1 MTSATS
7 APSKSRK
14 PRAKSRSSRP
24 SKEGTEYRFQSV
36 RAVQAGRSYF
46 VTACPLRLVP
56 QVLTFAPADLPPG
69 LRAQRLLNKGRIPQI
84 AKYLTANPTSYVLS
98 AITASIDA
106 DYREVRFEE
115 QGPLLDGARVG
126 QLVVPA
132 GARILVN
139 DGQHRREAIA
149 AALRLR
155 PELADESIPLVL
167 FLDAGL
173 VRNQQTFADLNRH
186 AIRPATSLNV
196 LYDHRDP
203 VAKLARQVASEVCPF
218 DKLTEFER
226 SSLSNRSSKMF
237 TLSAIHQATVAL
249 LRQRPSEEGKEEEL
263 VLEFWAI
270 VGELVRSWGFI
281 GEQSTASDLR
291 RDYVHVHAVALH
303 ALGTVGGELMAK
315 HPRGWQSRLRRLKE
329 LDWRRDNPL
338 WSGRA
343 IRNGKISKAGPSL
356 VLTANV
362 LRDKVGLELGA
373 TEVALEETLSEE
385 DRVAA

>member
-7 APSKSRK
+7 VPNKLKK
-14 PRAKSRSSRP
+14 PQSRSSRP
-24 SKEGTEYRFQSV
+24 PKKNAEYRFQSV

-46 VTACPLRLVP
+46 VTACPLRLVSE
-56 QVLTFAPADLPPG
+56 VLTFAPADLPPS

-84 AKYLTANPTSYVLS
+84 TKYLTANPTSYVLS

-106 DYREVRFEE
+106 DLREVRFEE

-126 QLVVPA
+126 QLVIPG

-203 VAKLARQVASEVCPF
+203 VADLARRVASEVCPF
-218 DKLTEFER
+218 DRFTELER

-249 LRQRPSEEGKEEEL
+249 LRRRPSDREGHDERL
-263 VLEFWAI
+263 VLEFWEI
-270 VGELVRSWGFI
+270 VGELVRGWGFVS
-281 GEQSTASDLR
+281 ERNTASDLR
-291 RDYVHVHAVALH
+291 RDYIHVHAVALH
-303 ALGTVGGELMAK
+303 ALGTIGGELMAK
-315 HPRGWQSRLRRLKE
+315 YPRSWQSRLRRLE
-329 LDWRRDNPL
+329 GLDWRRDNPV
-338 WSGRA
+338 WIGRA
-343 IRNGKISKAGPSL
+343 IRNGRISKAGPSL

-373 TEVALEETLSEE
+373 TEKALEETLVKE
-385 DRVAA
+385 DRVAV